1 VLKQLQEK
9 GLSERQCATLLP
21 FSRNSLRYQPKTD
34 NVTLRQRVIE
44 LAEANP
50 RYGYRRVWAVL
61 TRQENWTINRKT
73 VHRIWKQSRLQVRQK
88 ATRSK
93 RSGKAVYPHKA
104 ECPNQVWT
112 MDFVHDRL
120 ANNSALRMLTLV
132 DEYTREC
139 LKIRVERSFKA
150 VDVQSTLSQVIQQG
164 RPVPL
169 YIRSDNGSEFIASA
183 LQGWMQTKGI
193 QSTFIEPGSPWQN
206 GKCESFNGKFRDECL
221 NTQLFNTLFEAK
233 AVIRQWQQHYNHRR
247 PHSALNY
254 LTPIQFVATLKTQC
268 PKALTAAREG
278 EPQAHLPQAAVSA
291 F

>member
-9 GLSERQCATLLP
+9 GLSERQCAQVLP
-21 FSRNSLRYQPKTD
+21 FCRNALRYQPKRE
-34 NVTLRQRVIE
+34 NPVLRTRVIE

-61 TRQENWTINRKT
+61 TRQEDWTLNRKT
-73 VHRIWKQSRLQVRQK
+73 VHRIWKQLGLQVNQK
-88 ATRSK
+88 AKRPK

-104 ECPNQVWT
+104 EYPNQVWT

-150 VDVQSTLSQVIQQG
+150 GDVQSTLSQVIQQG

-169 YIRSDNGSEFIASA
+169 YIRSDNGSEFIAQA
-183 LQGWMQTKGI
+183 LQGWIQAKGI
-193 QSTFIEPGSPWQN
+193 QSTFITPGSPWQN

-221 NTQLFNTLFEAK
+221 NMQLFNTLFEAK
-233 AVIRQWQQHYNHRR
+233 AIVRQWQQHYNHRR

-254 LTPIQFVATLKTQC
+254 LTPEQFVHAVAVTG
-268 PKALTAAREG
+268 PKGLTAATPGDKYGLR
-278 EPQAHLPQAAVSA
+278 QAAVSP